1 MRGTAKAA
9 GESSCRCRAGQ
20 RKQGWVS
27 TRSSSKCLVQGDSHR
42 HKLLGQFP
50 LHSQL
55 SLERKMVPRAATLS
69 TRARAGHSL
78 PFPARLCIPCKTH
91 SQGKLSSAHT
101 PQRFRR
107 VHRDNPT
114 LLLHPAVLPS
124 LNSFSA
130 TNPRFAHLN
139 QSSINILFKK
149 KINHRCKHLPR
160 KEEKLQ

>member
-20 RKQGWVS
+20 RTQGWVS
-27 TRSSSKCLVQGDSHR
+27 TRSSSKYLVQGDCHR
-42 HKLLGQFP
+42 LGQFP

-55 SLERKMVPRAATLS
+55 SLERRMVPRAATLS

-107 VHRDNPT
+107 VHQENPT
-114 LLLHPAVLPS
+114 LLLHPTVLPS

-139 QSSINILFKK
+139 QSSINILLKK
-149 KINHRCKHLPR
+149 NKPQMQTFTKKGR
-160 KEEKLQ
+160 KVTVK